1 MSLEDKIEK
10 LTAAVEKLTEQME
23 TVLNTDVG
31 AAVEGE
37 EKPKRTRRTKA
48 EIEAEKKLL
57 EAKADVAEAKVAAHT
72 GSAEEPAAEEP
83 KAVEPAVDAGAVAPE
98 KLKEKLSGWLSEFPK
113 EHPEQLARREKLKEL
128 FVKLKAANLT
138 EVLADAAKVASLDK
152 WFETKAKTWDE
163 GHGIGRFAADPA
175 PAAAADE
182 MEEL

>member
-1 MSLEDKIEK
+1 MSLEEKIEK

-23 TVLNTDVG
+23 TVLNTDTG
-31 AAVEGE
+31 AAAEGD

-48 EIEAEKKLL
+48 EIEAEKK
-57 EAKADVAEAKVAAHT
+57 AAESANANVP
-72 GSAEEPAAEEP
+72 AEEAAVPAAEEP
-83 KAVEPAVDAGAVAPE
+83 KAAEPAADAGAVTPE

-113 EHPEQLARREKLKEL
+113 GHVEDVARREKLKEL
-128 FVKLKAANLT
+128 FGKLKAANLT

>member
-31 AAVEGE
+31 AAAEGE
-37 EKPKRTRRTKA
+37 EKPKRARRTKA
-48 EIEAEKKLL
+48 EIEAEKKAAETATAEPAKE
-57 EAKADVAEAKVAAHT
+57 EASK
-72 GSAEEPAAEEP
+72 PAAEEP
-83 KAVEPAVDAGAVAPE
+83 KAVEPAADAGAVTPE

-113 EHPEQLARREKLKEL
+113 GHVEDVARREKLKEL
-128 FVKLKAANLT
+128 FGKLKAANLT

>member
-31 AAVEGE
+31 AAAEGE

-48 EIEAEKKLL
+48 EIEAEKKAA
-57 EAKADVAEAKVAAHT
+57 ETATAK
-72 GSAEEPAAEEP
+72 EEPAAEEP
-83 KAVEPAVDAGAVAPE
+83 KAAEPVADAGAVTPE

-113 EHPEQLARREKLKEL
+113 GHVEDVARREKLKEL

-138 EVLADAAKVASLDK
+138 EVLSDAAKVASLDK

-163 GHGIGRFAADPA
+163 GHGVGRFAADPA